1 MQSFDFDAVHNRI
14 GTGSI
19 KYEQNT
25 KTSTQSIIPMW
36 IANMDFKI
44 PPAVENALI
53 SSADHGIFG
62 YTMTDTEYDDIYCGM
77 KQLMKCITGCFILTA

>member
-1 MQSFDFDAVHNRI
+1 MQSFDFDAVHSRI

-25 KTSTQSIIPMW
+25 QTSTQGIIPMW
-36 IANMDFKI
+36 IADMDFKI

-53 SSADHGIFG
+53 SSAEHGIFE
-62 YTMTDTEYDDIYCGM
+62 YTMTDTEYDD
-77 KQLMKCITGCFILTA
+77 LITAWYKKECRGRFVRDGS